1 MTFNDLNIDI
11 TKINLIP
18 EGIYTAKIENYEKK
32 DTKNNDGKY
41 LSIKLKI
48 TGPKRIG
55 AVIFHNITLE
65 SRSAGAVYYGSIQ
78 LSQLLEAVGL
88 NYRENPNLDD
98 LINKEVDI
106 TVIHKPSDT
115 FGTQASITSYRK
127 VEQSIAEPKE
137 YIPF

>member
-11 TKINLIP
+11 TKMNLIP
-18 EGIYTAKIENYEKK
+18 EGIYTAKIESYEKK

-41 LSIKLKI
+41 FSIKLKI
-48 TGPKRIG
+48 TGPQRIG

-65 SRSAGAVYYGSIQ
+65 SISAGAVYYGSRQ
-78 LSQLLEAVGL
+78 LSQLLESVGL

-98 LINKEVDI
+98 LINKEVEI
-106 TVIHKPSDT
+106 TITHKSSEA
-115 FGTQASITSYRK
+115 FGTQVSVTSYRK
-127 VEQSIAEPKE
+127 VEQSMAEPKE